1 MQTLT
6 RYHVDRFVES
16 LTYYEYEP
24 LISSTSRAV
33 IARRLWAER
42 KREPGI
48 IKIRTIGPAGERV
61 HHHIARPSIWL
72 APR

>member
-1 MQTLT
+1 MQSLT
-6 RYHVDRFVES
+6 RYHIERFVET
-16 LTYYEYEP
+16 LAFCDYEP